1 MEQPFCSTP
10 KSYDTG
16 LFADV
21 PTVGSLLR
29 QVDQLQ
35 ESVDCDIVE
44 RLTEENEM
52 LAQSVKRGRQR
63 LLSVA
68 NVLREAFEGY
78 VVLNAH
84 LQSFERGTKELDAEW
99 AEFLLVGANQNAG
112 PIEPKHSSWTT
123 RG

>member
-1 MEQPFCSTP
+1 MEKPFCSTP

-16 LFADV
+16 LFAEV
-21 PTVGSLLR
+21 PMVGSLLR

-35 ESVDCDIVE
+35 ESLDCDTVE

-78 VVLNAH
+78 VVLHAH
-84 LQSFERGTKELDAEW
+84 IQSFEQETKELDAEW
-99 AEFLLVGANQNAG
+99 AELLPIGVHQNAG
-112 PIEPKHSSWTT
+112 PMDRIQALILDN
-123 RG
+123 